1 MSFKGTNLFAQ
12 IIELIDRPAFNRSVR
27 VHHAEHGAKGFTCW
41 QQLTAMLFC
50 HLAKANTLREIA
62 GGLATCM
69 GKLSHLGLTE
79 APKRSTLSY
88 ANAHRSAKVFE
99 ETFYHLLG
107 QCQQLHWQTKPF
119 RFKNKLYSMDAT
131 FVDLCLSLFDWAHFR
146 HTKGAVKLH
155 MLLDHDGYLP
165 TYCCMTDGKR
175 LEKRV
180 TRENFI
186 HDIALPDGS
195 FLVFDAGY
203 NDFAMFSHWVESG
216 INFVTRMHKNATYD
230 VIERRDPPQNSTV
243 RSDRTIRMSGW
254 LTRKKCPHLL
264 RRIEVWDEVNQQM
277 IVLLTNHLD
286 FGATTIARIYK
297 ERWQIEIFFKT
308 IKQNLKIKTFVGTSA
323 NAVKIQIWTALITI
337 LLLKLLKFRST
348 FGWSL
353 SNLLAMLRFNLFTY
367 RDLTAW
373 LNDPYETPVPF
384 EDLAQLQLAF
394 P

>member
-12 IIELIDRPAFNRSVR
+12 IIEEIDRGAFNRSVR
-27 VHHAEHGAKGFTCW
+27 VHHAEHAAKGFTCW
-41 QQLTAMLFC
+41 KQLVAMLFC
-50 HLAKANTLREIA
+50 QMAKANTLREIS
-62 GGLATCM
+62 GGLATCI
-69 GKLSHLGLTE
+69 GKLSHLGLQE
-79 APKRSTLSY
+79 APPKSTLAY

-99 ETFYHLLG
+99 ETFYHLLK
-107 QCQQLHWQTKPF
+107 QCQDLPWKTKPF

-131 FVDLCLSLFDWAHFR
+131 FIDLCLDLFDWAHFR
-146 HTKGAVKLH
+146 QTKGAVKLH

-165 TYCCMTDGKR
+165 TYCCITDGAGG
-175 LEKRV
+175 EKGV
-180 TRENFI
+180 TREHFI

-203 NDFAMFSHWVESG
+203 NDFAMFAHWIASG
-216 INFVTRMHKNATYD
+216 INFVTRMHCNARYD
-230 VIERRDPPQNSTV
+230 VVERREPPQNSTIRADEV
-243 RSDRTIRMSGW
+243 IRMNGW
-254 LTRKKCPHLL
+254 LTKRKCSSLL
-264 RRIEVWDEVNQQM
+264 RRIEVWDPVNEQV
-277 IVLLTNHLD
+277 IILLTNHLD

-308 IKQNLKIKTFVGTSA
+308 IKQNLKIKTFVGTSP

-373 LNDPYETPVPF
+373 LNDPYETPIPF
-384 EDLAQLQLAF
+384 EDLAQFQLAF

>member
-12 IIELIDRPAFNRSVR
+12 IIELVDRAAFNRSVR

-50 HLAKANTLREIA
+50 HLAKANTLREIS

-99 ETFYHLLG
+99 ETFYQLLH
-107 QCQQLHWQTKPF
+107 QCQQMPWQRKPF

-146 HTKGAVKLH
+146 RTKGAVKLH
-155 MLLDHDGYLP
+155 LLLDHDGYLP
-165 TYCCMTDGKR
+165 TYCCITDGNTQ
-175 LEKRV
+175 EKRV
-180 TRENFI
+180 TREHFV
-186 HDIALPDGS
+186 HDLALPEGS

-203 NDFAMFSHWVESG
+203 NDFAMFSHWIESG
-216 INFVTRMHKNATYD
+216 INFVTRMHENATYT
-230 VIERRDPPQNSTV
+230 VVERRDPPQNSTV
-243 RSDRTIRMSGW
+243 RSDRIIHMQGW

-264 RRIEVWDEVNQQM
+264 RRIEVWDDVHQQM
-277 IVLLTNHLD
+277 LVLLTNHLD
-286 FGATTIARIYK
+286 FGATTLARIYK
-297 ERWQIEIFFKT
+297 ERWRIEIFFKT
-308 IKQNLKIKTFVGTSA
+308 IKQNLKIKTFVGTTV
-323 NAVKIQIWTALITI
+323 NAVKIQIWSALITM

-373 LNDPYETPVPF
+373 LNDPYETPIPF
-384 EDLAQLQLAF
+384 EDLAQLQLGF
-394 P
+394 T